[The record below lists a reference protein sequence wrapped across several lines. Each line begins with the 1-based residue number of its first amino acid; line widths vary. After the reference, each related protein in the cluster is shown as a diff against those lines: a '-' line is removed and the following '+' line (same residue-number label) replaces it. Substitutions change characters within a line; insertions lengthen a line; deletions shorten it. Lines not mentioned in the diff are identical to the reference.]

1 MWLIREGHWFNVLKI
16 SQRQKDKD
24 SGKRKRGRL
33 KKKTDWT
40 NRKEQL
46 LWMTD
51 GERVGINDG
60 KSDMDHR
67 RRKVETDLRDFEEIR
82 LSIRSLG
89 LPKFNLLIS
98 YISF

>member
-1 MWLIREGHWFNVLKI
+1 
-16 SQRQKDKD
+16 
-24 SGKRKRGRL
+24 
-33 KKKTDWT
+33 
-40 NRKEQL
+40 
-46 LWMTD
+46 MTD